1 MAKLL
6 EKETID
12 ELCGKWVA
20 GATTEQLS
28 HEYGVG
34 KRTIGRYLKD
44 RGIDQKTRNQVQAPG
59 SGAAMTP
66 DVASSFFANLGEP
79 DSDPL
84 GSVEWLR
91 KALIASA
98 RQALVDPLYVGKEA
112 LRRKE
117 LREIASAVGKVI
129 TPAAMFDA
137 KKLINAD
144 NEDLE
149 KTKAGPETVTRAEI

>member
-1 MAKLL
+1 MAKSLPK
-6 EKETID
+6 EKID

-20 GATTEQLS
+20 GATTEHLA

-34 KRTIGRYLKD
+34 KRTVERYLKS
-44 RGIDQKTRNQVQAPG
+44 RGVDKNTRAQVNAPG

-66 DVASSFFANLGEP
+66 QVASSFFASLGEP
-79 DSDPL
+79 DEDPL

-98 RQALVDPLYVGKEA
+98 RQALVDPLYVGSEA

-129 TPAAMFDA
+129 TPAAMYDA
-137 KKLINAD
+137 KQLINAD

-149 KTKAGPETVTRAEI
+149 ATTAGPTTVKRAKV